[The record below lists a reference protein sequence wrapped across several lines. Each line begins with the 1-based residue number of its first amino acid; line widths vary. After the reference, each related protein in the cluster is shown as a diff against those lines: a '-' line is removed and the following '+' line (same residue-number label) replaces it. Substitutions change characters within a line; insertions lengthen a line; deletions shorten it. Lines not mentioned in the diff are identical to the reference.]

1 MPGLLTSQSPSG
13 YRHKKPRNYRAEY
26 RKFHS
31 STKSKKDRAGRNK
44 ARRSAIKAGK
54 VKKGDKRDI
63 DHVNGNPRDNSAG
76 NKRVMLRRRN
86 RAIK

>member
-1 MPGLLTSQSPSG
+1 MAGLLTSQSPSG
-13 YRHKKPRNYRAEY
+13 YRHKKPRNYKSEY

-31 STKSKKDRAGRNK
+31 SDKAKKDRAGRNK
-44 ARRSAIKAGK
+44 DRRAAIKKGR

-63 DHVNGNPRDNSAG
+63 HHVNGNPQDNRPG

>member
-1 MPGLLTSQSPSG
+1 MPGLLTSQSPRG

-44 ARRSAIKAGK
+44 ARREGIRKGI

-63 DHVNGNPRDNSAG
+63 HHVNGNPQDNRPG

>member
-31 STKSKKDRAGRNK
+31 SDKAKKDRAGRNK
-44 ARRSAIKAGK
+44 ARRSAIKSGR

-63 DHVNGNPRDNSAG
+63 HHVNGNPRDNSAK
-76 NKRVMLRRRN
+76 NNRVMLRRRN